1 MAKHPLSKRDDEY
14 EVSRRALIKWTLAA
28 GAALGVS
35 RAKIGEILEKTAGK
49 ETARAAT
56 ALTACRSVHLVAGNG
71 GLSWFQLM
79 WPQTQIAKA
88 NDATFSYH
96 LPGQAKAVTGSP
108 AQGIGSLYL

>member
-49 ETARAAT
+49 DTAMAAT
-56 ALTACRSVHLVAGNG
+56 QVPAESHLAARNSMPLHSSVA
-71 GLSWFQLM
+71 
-79 WPQTQIAKA
+79 
-88 NDATFSYH
+88 
-96 LPGQAKAVTGSP
+96 
-108 AQGIGSLYL
+108 